1 MTGSKG
7 LTWLGLGLLGLS
19 LTGNPGVTGPIPAV
33 ALFLGGLLAAA
44 SALLLWQRGTASLP
58 AFAWLLLPTMALAA
72 LSLNGALCLFLA
84 QISFASLVGFV
95 GMFLLFALAPA
106 DWQELQ
112 KTQVFLLVLL
122 VASQIHGFYGFL
134 QTQEA
139 LRSTFT
145 NPDCYS
151 VLCLLA
157 VFSSLGLFL
166 QRPGWTRA
174 PIAVASIFSL
184 VCLLLTGS
192 RAGLVGLGV
201 GYVGMLFTL
210 TSSRSSLYRSYAV
223 RLTLVPAV
231 LVLVL
236 VMAGSSLQLGE
247 KWARLGLGQDVVA
260 YKNRLDVLR
269 VGYKTVLR
277 YPLLG
282 AGPGCFHLA
291 YQQDRPPLMAGE
303 DYMNIA
309 HNDYAQ
315 WLIECGLPGGVLG
328 LVFGLGAIGTLWR
341 SYRAPTP
348 WVATSMGALL
358 SVASYMALNPAFP
371 VTALFFWMGA
381 YLGLAASLWR
391 LQGPRNAPAWSPKL
405 FPFCLALAVSGL
417 WAADF
422 GRRCWSAQR
431 TQAQATKLQRLLD
444 WEGALLLLQASQKLT
459 PGDPKLHLQA
469 ATLARKA
476 YVASPKAAWLETEEQ
491 ALQRARQSS
500 PRDLKVL
507 LQSAEALEER
517 GRVAEAAVLVQQA
530 AQFAPS
536 SPHVRRGQ
544 ARNLIFS
551 GRVEEAAQKLAD
563 IKTVG
568 LVVDDGTLAMLTYWL
583 ESKKVGQG
591 RSQLKTLTGER
602 LRTVGLQATQA
613 AFARK
618 DAATAER
625 LLKELSL
632 RLPDDPKVAFDW
644 AKAQGM
650 AGNLDTELKMIER
663 VRRNPLVE
671 DDEALLNQIWQRW
684 SEIRL
689 AKKEPEIVIAQL
701 EDFLINH
708 PQSHWARLTLAR
720 VHGQA
725 GRGAEARAALRA
737 GLPYDRDGQ
746 LHVALGDLCAG
757 QGLTTIARSYYQEA
771 QALGVDRKLLNE
783 RLAALAKA
791 PVEDSLDAL
800 PAEEPEGNSRR

>member
-1 MTGSKG
+1 LNRSKWP
-7 LTWLGLGLLGLS
+7 TWLGLGLLGLS
-19 LTGNPGVTGPIPAV
+19 LTGNPGVTGPVPAGP
-33 ALFLGGLLAAA
+33 LLLGGVLAALA
-44 SALLLWQRGTASLP
+44 SLLLWQRGPAALP
-58 AFAWLLLPTMALAA
+58 TFAWLLLPLTALAA

-95 GMFLLFALAPA
+95 GLFLVFALAPSDA
-106 DWQELQ
+106 KDFQQ
-112 KTQVFLLVLL
+112 TQFFLLMLL
-122 VASQIHGFYGFL
+122 LASQIHGFSIFL
-134 QTQEA
+134 QNQEA
-139 LRSTFT
+139 LRGTFT

-157 VFSSLGLFL
+157 VFTSLGLFL
-166 QRPGWTRA
+166 HCQGWIRA
-174 PIAVASIFSL
+174 ATAVASIFSL
-184 VCLLLTGS
+184 ACLLLTGS
-192 RAGLVGLGV
+192 RAGLVGLGA
-201 GYVGMLFTL
+201 GYLAMLFTL

-236 VMAGSSLQLGE
+236 VVAGSSLQLGE

-315 WLIECGLPGGVLG
+315 WLVECGIPGGLLG
-328 LVFGLGAIGTLWR
+328 LAFGLGAIATLWR

-348 WVATSMGALL
+348 WVATSLGALL
-358 SVASYMALNPAFP
+358 AVATYMALNPAFP
-371 VTALFFWMGA
+371 VSALFFWMGA
-381 YLGLAASLWR
+381 YLGMAASLWR
-391 LQGPRNAPAWSPKL
+391 LQRPRNGLAWSPKL
-405 FPFCLALAVSGL
+405 FPFCLALAISGL

-431 TQAQATKLQRLLD
+431 TQTQAAKLQRLLD
-444 WEGALLLLQASQKLT
+444 WEGALLILQASQKFT
-459 PGDPKLHLQA
+459 PGDPKLHLET

-476 YVASPKAAWLETEEQ
+476 YVASPKATWLETEEQ

-500 PRDLKVL
+500 PHDLKVL

-517 GRVAEAAVLVQQA
+517 GRVAEAATFVQQA
-530 AQFAPS
+530 SQLAPS
-536 SPHVRRGQ
+536 SPHVRRAQ
-544 ARNLIFS
+544 ARNLIFA

-563 IKTVG
+563 VKKVG

-591 RSQLKTLTGER
+591 RSQLKNLEGER
-602 LRTVGLQATQA
+602 LRAVGLQATQA

-663 VRRNPLVE
+663 VRRNPRVE

-689 AKKEPEIVIAQL
+689 AKKEADIVMAQL

-746 LHVALGDLCAG
+746 LHVALGDLCAA
-757 QGLTTIARSYYQEA
+757 QGLTTIARSYFQEA

-783 RLAALAKA
+783 RLAALAKV

-800 PAEEPEGNSRR
+800 PAEESEGNSRR